1 MHVST
6 PSRLRGQG
14 GSWSSTTRHRTA
26 PPPGWRHVTTVDV
39 LRLARNRGFA
49 GGIAAAL
56 DQVTTPY
63 LALVNDDAEPQPGW
77 LDALLAP
84 FAEADGD
91 DLAATTAKLV
101 LPDGTDQQRRWRAP
115 ARPVRLRPG
124 TWRS

>member
-1 MHVST
+1 M
-6 PSRLRGQG
+6 PSAVTVVVVAWRSAAWIDACLDAVAAAGPGRILVVDNASSDGTAARLAARDDC
-14 GSWSSTTRHRTA
+14 
-26 PPPGWRHVTTVDV
+26 DV

-84 FAEADGD
+84 FAE
-91 DLAATTAKLV
+91 
-101 LPDGTDQQRRWRAP
+101 RRR
-115 ARPVRLRPG
+115 R
-124 TWRS
+124 